1 MEQID
6 EREKRMYLP
15 RLDREGNSI
24 GDQNYMV
31 PSPPERDKPSLTQA
45 DIDKYYQENHMT
57 KVGITFFLFDLIFLL
72 RKKVGSDGATRG
84 A

>member
-57 KVGITFFLFDLIFLL
+57 KVCITFFFFLI
-72 RKKVGSDGATRG
+72 
-84 A
+84 